1 MPSRL
6 PKFKRTVSADDLAR
20 LKREREQADVL
31 YNEAL
36 ADLDRAI
43 QRLREMPHPPPDYD
57 AFQISALSEKWDLE
71 AVKPQGTGWRGKLQS
86 LVWSLVGPLFERQ
99 QAFNSILVEHLNR
112 NVPVHRGVTE
122 SIASLVAVHAEEL
135 AGATAFQA
143 KLVQFAQRITPYVD
157 TKDREVSGLMR
168 RINED
173 IASFQHY
180 GVDPARTAEHLSLQI
195 AGLSGTLNEVA
206 DEVRKRSESALVR
219 ERLLD
224 ARVDDLRSTSSV
236 AHRVT
241 QTLKRELERLQS
253 SGRQTIPPQ
262 TEAASSQEP
271 QPTESVLDSYKYVG
285 FEDDFRGSP
294 DDIRDRLES
303 YLPYFKG
310 AADVLDAGCGRG
322 EFLELLRDHGISAR
336 GVDLNHEMV
345 EECRTRGLMVDEG
358 DLLSYLRRVPDGSLG
373 GLLAAQVAEHLQPS
387 YLLQVLDAAFHALR
401 PGSTLILETINV
413 ASWSAFFQS
422 YIRDI
427 THVRPLH
434 PDTLR
439 YLVSASGFQKIE
451 VSFSSPCPDQN
462 LLELVPPLSKETR
475 SAAGPLANLI
485 VAFNENAEKLN
496 GLLFAD
502 QDYAII
508 ATRP

>member
-1 MPSRL
+1 MTSRPSR
-6 PKFKRTVSADDLAR
+6 FKRTVSKDDLAR
-20 LKREREQADVL
+20 LKHEREQADVR

-36 ADLDRAI
+36 GVLDEAI
-43 QRLREMPHPPPDYD
+43 QRLRKMPHPPPDYD
-57 AFQISALSEKWDLE
+57 ALQISALREKLDLQ
-71 AVKPQGTGWRGKLQS
+71 AVRPQTTGWRGRFQS

-99 QAFNSILVEHLNR
+99 QEFNAVLVDHLNR
-112 NVPVHRGVTE
+112 NSPVHRGVTE
-122 SIASLVAVHAEEL
+122 SIASIVALLQEEL
-135 AGATAFQA
+135 AGAIAFQA
-143 KLVQFAQRITPYVD
+143 KLVQFAQQITPYVD
-157 TKDREVSGLMR
+157 TKDREVAGLMR

-180 GVDPARTAEHLSLQI
+180 GVEPARTAEHLSLQI
-195 AGLSGTLNEVA
+195 DGLSGTINEVA

-219 ERLLD
+219 ERLLES
-224 ARVDDLRSTSSV
+224 RVDDLRSTSSV

-241 QTLKRELERLQS
+241 QALKRELERLQS
-253 SGRQTIPPQ
+253 SSAAAPRPETDAPP
-262 TEAASSQEP
+262 P
-271 QPTESVLDSYKYVG
+271 QPTESALDSYKYVG

-294 DDIRDRLES
+294 EDIRERLES
-303 YLPYFKG
+303 YLPFFQG
-310 AADVLDAGCGRG
+310 AEDVLDAGCGRG
-322 EFLELLRDHGISAR
+322 EFLELLRDRGISAR

-345 EECRTRGLMVDEG
+345 EECRARGLTVDES
-358 DLLSYLRRVPDGSLG
+358 DLLSYLRRLPDGSLG
-373 GLLAAQVAEHLQPS
+373 GLLAAQVVEHLEPS

-462 LLELVPPLSKETR
+462 LLELVPPLSQEAR
-475 SAAGPLANLI
+475 NEAGMLASLI
-485 VAFNENAEKLN
+485 VKFNENAEKLN

-502 QDYAII
+502 LDYAII

>member
-1 MPSRL
+1 VTSGS
-6 PKFKRTVSADDLAR
+6 PKFKRTVSEDDLSR

-31 YNEAL
+31 YNDVL
-36 ADLDRAI
+36 ADLDGAI
-43 QRLREMPHPPPDYD
+43 QRLREMPHPPPGYD
-57 AFQISALSEKWDLE
+57 EHEIGALNETWDLQ
-71 AVKPQGTGWRGKLQS
+71 AVGPDSSGWRGRLLS

-99 QAFNSILVEHLNR
+99 QAFNSVLVEHINR
-112 NVPVHRGVTE
+112 NIPVHRGVTE
-122 SIASLVAVHAEEL
+122 SITSTVAILSEEL
-135 AGATAFQA
+135 ARAIAFQT
-143 KLVQFAQRITPYVD
+143 KLVQFSQQITPYVD
-157 TKDREVSGLMR
+157 TKDREVAGLMR

-173 IASFQHY
+173 IEE
-180 GVDPARTAEHLSLQI
+180 RAEHLRLHI
-195 AGLSGTLNEVA
+195 AGLAGTINEVA
-206 DEVRKRSESALVR
+206 DEVRKRSESALIR
-219 ERLLD
+219 ERLLES
-224 ARVDDLRSTSSV
+224 RVDDLRSTSSV

-253 SGRQTIPPQ
+253 SS
-262 TEAASSQEP
+262 AATPRPETDATPP
-271 QPTESVLDSYKYVG
+271 QPTQSALDSYKYVG
-285 FEDDFRGSP
+285 FEDDFRGPP
-294 DDIRDRLES
+294 DDIRKRLES
-303 YLPYFKG
+303 YLPFFQG

-322 EFLELLRDHGISAR
+322 EFLELLRDRGISAR

-345 EECRTRGLMVDEG
+345 EECRARGLTVDES
-358 DLLSYLRRVPDGSLG
+358 DLLSYLRRLPDGSLG
-373 GLLAAQVAEHLQPS
+373 GLLAAQVVEHLEPS

-462 LLELVPPLSKETR
+462 LLELVPPLSQEAR
-475 SAAGPLANLI
+475 STAGPLANLI

-502 QDYAII
+502 LDYAII